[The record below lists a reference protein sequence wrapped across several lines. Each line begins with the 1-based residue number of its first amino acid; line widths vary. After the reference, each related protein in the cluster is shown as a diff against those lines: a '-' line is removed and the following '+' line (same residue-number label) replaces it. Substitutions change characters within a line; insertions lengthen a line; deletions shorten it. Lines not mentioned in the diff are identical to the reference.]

1 MKGADNPL
9 FAKMRSILAENIAQY
24 DYDYYFEYIS
34 IQEDEIRTA
43 LRLIKEK
50 RLKGLIFLGGNYDR
64 KLEDL
69 QQLTVPFVMSTVNI
83 QEEVPRAAFSSVF
96 TDSYQES
103 RRMVE
108 YLCRKGFQKIVI
120 FAGSKNDASVGNLR
134 LKGYL
139 DELAANQIPPDENR
153 IFFSPDQAEDVFT
166 MENGYRMAK
175 KLLQSGIAFDCIYAI
190 ADAIAIGACKAL
202 LEKGIRIPQECAV
215 AGFDGLDVTRY
226 YHPSITTMRQPI
238 EKMAEESV
246 RILFSRIHKKQKMSI
261 VNSPANCFR
270 GNPQIEKDEKETD
283 GRNTLGCRKIIKRR
297 NEKMNGRGCG
307 ILLPVFS
314 LPSPYGIGT
323 LGKEAFAFIDFLE
336 RAGQKY
342 WQILPVGPTSYGDSP
357 YQSYSIYAGNPY
369 FIDLDILKEE
379 GLLKQEELPEKE
391 EVSHIDYAELYH
403 TPLWDPAKGF

>member
-1 MKGADNPL
+1 MESVTIKDIAKKCNVAVSTVSRALNNHPDINEQTRQKILKAIQELHYIPNNSAQNLKKTVSKTIGIVVKGADNPL

-96 TDSYQES
+96 TDSYKES

-153 IFFSPDQAEDVFT
+153 MASPCPTLSTCAV
-166 MENGYRMAK
+166 MLARPLA
-175 KLLQSGIAFDCIYAI
+175 
-190 ADAIAIGACKAL
+190 AIGSATTRHRVEAANASDISVVL
-202 LEKGIRIPQECAV
+202 VRLFFIR
-215 AGFDGLDVTRY
+215 
-226 YHPSITTMRQPI
+226 
-238 EKMAEESV
+238 
-246 RILFSRIHKKQKMSI
+246 
-261 VNSPANCFR
+261 NSTA
-270 GNPQIEKDEKETD
+270 
-283 GRNTLGCRKIIKRR
+283 IIA
-297 NEKMNGRGCG
+297 
-307 ILLPVFS
+307 
-314 LPSPYGIGT
+314 YT
-323 LGKEAFAFIDFLE
+323 
-336 RAGQKY
+336 
-342 WQILPVGPTSYGDSP
+342 
-357 YQSYSIYAGNPY
+357 
-369 FIDLDILKEE
+369 
-379 GLLKQEELPEKE
+379 
-391 EVSHIDYAELYH
+391 
-403 TPLWDPAKGF
+403 

>member
-1 MKGADNPL
+1 MESVTIKDIAKKCNVAVSTVSRALNNHPDINEQTRQKILKAIQELHYIPNNSAQNLKKTASKTIGIVVKGADNPL

-34 IQEDEIRTA
+34 IREDEIRTA

-96 TDSYQES
+96 TDSYKES

-175 KLLQSGIAFDCIYAI
+175 KLIQSGIAFDCIYAI

-246 RILFSRIHKKQKMSI
+246 RILFSRLHKKT
-261 VNSPANCFR
+261 
-270 GNPQIEKDEKETD
+270 E
-283 GRNTLGCRKIIKRR
+283 
-297 NEKMNGRGCG
+297 NEHCEFSCE
-307 ILLPVFS
+307 LLQRES
-314 LPSPYGIGT
+314 T
-323 LGKEAFAFIDFLE
+323 NRE
-336 RAGQKY
+336 R
-342 WQILPVGPTSYGDSP
+342 
-357 YQSYSIYAGNPY
+357 
-369 FIDLDILKEE
+369 
-379 GLLKQEELPEKE
+379 
-391 EVSHIDYAELYH
+391 
-403 TPLWDPAKGF
+403 

>member
-1 MKGADNPL
+1 MRRRKDYDMFISNSGNVTGNISGTDLKKRREEASMESVTIKDIAKKCNVAVSTVSRALNNHPDINEQTRQKILKAIQELHYIPNNSAQNLKKTASKTIGIVVKGADNPL

-34 IQEDEIRTA
+34 IREDEIRTA

-50 RLKGLIFLGGNYDR
+50 RLKGLIFLGGNYNR

-96 TDSYQES
+96 TDSYKES

-175 KLLQSGIAFDCIYAI
+175 KLIQSGIAFDCIYAI

-246 RILFSRIHKKQKMSI
+246 RILFSRIHKKTENEHCEFSCQLLRREST
-261 VNSPANCFR
+261 N
-270 GNPQIEKDEKETD
+270 IENEKETD
-283 GRNTLGCRKIIKRR
+283 G
-297 NEKMNGRGCG
+297 
-307 ILLPVFS
+307 
-314 LPSPYGIGT
+314 GT
-323 LGKEAFAFIDFLE
+323 TF
-336 RAGQKY
+336 
-342 WQILPVGPTSYGDSP
+342 
-357 YQSYSIYAGNPY
+357 
-369 FIDLDILKEE
+369 
-379 GLLKQEELPEKE
+379 
-391 EVSHIDYAELYH
+391 
-403 TPLWDPAKGF
+403 